1 VIQSVVREALALIN
15 VGSAIN
21 GSASAK
27 DFSKTFQKK
36 SILHHITVFA
46 VSAWLR
52 NENLP
57 ALPIIK
63 ITC

>member
-1 VIQSVVREALALIN
+1 VIQSVVIRAFAPIN
-15 VGSAIN
+15 VCSALN

-27 DFSKTFQKK
+27 DFSKSFQKK
-36 SILHHITVFA
+36 ATLHHITVFV

-57 ALPIIK
+57 AFPIME
-63 ITC
+63 TAC